1 MIATRQTRAERTAG
15 TRRDLLAA
23 AERRFF
29 VTGYHGATLDDIADE
44 AGYTKGAIYS
54 TFKSKA
60 GLFLALFDD
69 VIDRRLDEIRALL
82 APHESSEAR
91 LDALARQ
98 PTDDR
103 NARFLLLSI
112 EFWVHAAREPV
123 LLEAFAE
130 RYRRLRTELA
140 ELAPPASPLGAER
153 WALVT
158 LALSNGLALERV
170 IDPDGVPGDLMA
182 AIQRRIVAP
191 EGAQPSGA

>member
-1 MIATRQTRAERTAG
+1 VAPTRQTRAERTAT

-23 AERRFF
+23 AERRLF
-29 VTGYHGATLDDIADE
+29 VTGYHGTTLDDIADE

-60 GLFLALFDD
+60 GLFLALFDE
-69 VIDRRLDEIRALL
+69 VIDRRVNEIRALL
-82 APHESSEAR
+82 APHVSSEAR

-103 NARFLLLSI
+103 NAQFLLLSI
-112 EFWVHAAREPV
+112 EFWVHAAREPA
-123 LLEAFAE
+123 LLDAFSA
-130 RYRRLRTELA
+130 RYRRLRADLA
-140 ELAPPASPLGAER
+140 QLAPQTSPLGPER

-182 AIQRRIVAP
+182 AVQQRIVSP
-191 EGAQPSGA
+191 DGA